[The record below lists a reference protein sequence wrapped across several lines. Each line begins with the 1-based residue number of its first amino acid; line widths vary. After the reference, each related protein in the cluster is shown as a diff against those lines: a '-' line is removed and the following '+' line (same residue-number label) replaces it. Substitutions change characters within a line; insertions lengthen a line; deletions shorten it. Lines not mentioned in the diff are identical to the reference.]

1 MISPLEIA
9 DLDPLAHLLETGAE
23 LLDKVHLYIEV
34 YGQIGILMSRVDGS
48 ADIEVDVGSLLEQHS
63 AYERSAVALEAPFLI
78 QLVFAQS
85 VFGIFD
91 DLVYRYDALCHQI
104 NALDLRDRRNVAL
117 FKIEARLERL
127 AQIFGG
133 DGRSCAAADDVL
145 ALTPKRCIAGLGRI
159 SLA

>member
-9 DLDPLAHLLETGAE
+9 DLDSLAHLFEAGAE
-23 LLDKVHLYIEV
+23 LLDKVHLYIEIDR
-34 YGQIGILMSRVDGS
+34 QIGILMSRVDGS
-48 ADIEVDVGSLLEQHS
+48 ADIEVDVGSLLEQHA

-85 VFGIFD
+85 IFGILN
-91 DLVYRYDALCHQI
+91 DLIYRYDSLGHQI